1 MIDTR
6 RERLLNQYEDVDL
19 ELLMDEFAEA
29 DGERLWNDFQ
39 KAGKNR
45 EIALVLESVN
55 VKCKRPQKIL
65 CKRRDM
71 TV

>member
-29 DGERLWNDFQ
+29 DVERLWNDFQ
-39 KAGKNR
+39 KAGKT
-45 EIALVLESVN
+45 EKLPLFL
-55 VKCKRPQKIL
+55 K
-65 CKRRDM
+65 M
-71 TV
+71 